1 MKTVK
6 DVAEI
11 SGISIRTLRYY
22 DEIGLLKPTQI
33 TDAGYRLYDNKAL
46 EKLQEIMF
54 FRELEIPLMEIRN
67 IMKNPDFDKQKVL
80 ATQKALL
87 ERKRN
92 RLDGIIQ
99 LISDVMKGVNTMNF
113 EAFNNE
119 DSEKIVGHMLSVMS
133 EEERADL
140 IKQYGSLESFQSLI
154 FQNLQDE
161 KTNAQFI
168 KWYGSKEKAIKASV
182 QSLEIDENL
191 KQQQTDIN
199 EIYKEFVVAK
209 QADNVDLANEAVSK
223 LSKSY
228 KKMFQVENARN
239 MLLDFANCS
248 GFLNSEQLA
257 KSIDSQYG
265 EGIAQYIAK
274 SIRRYYGI

>member
-6 DVAEI
+6 DIAEI

-54 FRELEIPLMEIRN
+54 FRKLEIPLMEIRN
-67 IMKNPDFDKQKVL
+67 IMENPDFDKEKIL

-99 LISDVMKGVNTMNF
+99 LISDVVKGVNTMNF

-154 FQNLQDE
+154 SKNLQDE
-161 KTNAQFI
+161 KTNAQLI

-228 KKMFQVENARN
+228 KKMFQVENAQNQWIVN
-239 MLLDFANCS
+239 MEKELLNIL
-248 GFLNSEQLA
+248 LNQSDAIMEF
-257 KSIDSQYG
+257 KFC
-265 EGIAQYIAK
+265 
-274 SIRRYYGI
+274 

>member
-1 MKTVK
+1 M
-6 DVAEI
+6 
-11 SGISIRTLRYY
+11 RYY

-54 FRELEIPLMEIRN
+54 FRELEIPLIEIRN
-67 IMKNPDFDKQKVL
+67 IMENPDFDKEKVL

-99 LISDVMKGVNTMNF
+99 LISDVMKGVNTMSF

-133 EEERADL
+133 EEERAGL
-140 IKQYGSLESFQSLI
+140 VKQYGSLESFQSLI
-154 FQNLQDE
+154 SENLQDE
-161 KTNAQFI
+161 KTNAQLI
-168 KWYGSKEKAIKASV
+168 KWYSSKEKAIKASV

-209 QADNVDLANEAVSK
+209 QADNVDMANEAVSK

-239 MLLDFANCS
+239 MLLDFAS
-248 GFLNSEQLA
+248 GFLNSEQLT
-257 KSIDSQYG
+257 KSMDSQYG